1 MYLIFL
7 ALMGI
12 VCLSGCGSDSTAAR
26 TGNGEM
32 GGTSSTGSG
41 GYDQS
46 GGNVQAGG
54 NSTGGSATSGGGG
67 ETAMGAGGSNTAGS
81 AGSTMAADS
90 GADGAPIDAS
100 TLKGTG
106 KLIGTALSSGH
117 LNDTMY
123 ANVAGTEFAYVT
135 PENEMKWDSTEP
147 TQNQFRFTGGDQI
160 VQFAE
165 AHGMKVKGH
174 TLVWH
179 SQLPSWMQSMT
190 GADTVRAAMTNHIT
204 KVMQHFKGH
213 VIAWD
218 VVNEAMDGTM
228 QRSDVFQQQIG
239 SGYIADAFRAAHDA
253 DGDALLF
260 YNDYGAE
267 GLGGKSDAVFNMVK
281 GLVNAGVPINGV
293 GFQMHI
299 GVQGWPPTADVAAN
313 MKRYVDLGLKV
324 NISEMDVS
332 LCNGTGTD
340 PLMTQQTRYHDII
353 KACLDSTICHAITL
367 WGVTDKY
374 SWLNSQMAC
383 SMQNV
388 TPRGLAFD
396 DTYQKKPAYTGIL
409 NALLGK

>member
-12 VCLSGCGSDSTAAR
+12 VCLSGCGSDTPTAHNAP
-26 TGNGEM
+26 GASGGDM
-32 GGTSSTGSG
+32 GATSSGAGGS
-41 GYDQS
+41 QA

-54 NSTGGSATSGGGG
+54 TSTATGAGGDMSA
-67 ETAMGAGGSNTAGS
+67 GAGGSSTAGS
-81 AGSTMAADS
+81 GGAMVDS
-90 GADGAPIDAS
+90 GADASPTNAS
-100 TLKGTG
+100 TLRGTG
-106 KLIGTALSSGH
+106 KLVGAALSTGH

-123 ANVAGTEFAYVT
+123 ANIAGTEFGYVT
-135 PENEMKWDSTEP
+135 PENEMKWDATES
-147 TQNQFRFTGGDQI
+147 TQNQFRFNGGDQI

-165 AHGMKVKGH
+165 AHDMKVKGH

-190 GADTVRAAMTNHIT
+190 GADAVRAAMNNHIT
-204 KVMQHFKGH
+204 KVVQHFKGH

-228 QRSDVFQQQIG
+228 PRSDVFQQQIG
-239 SGYIADAFRAAHDA
+239 STYIAEAFRTAHMADA
-253 DGDALLF
+253 DALLF

-281 GLVNAGVPINGV
+281 GLVTAGVPINGV

-299 GVQGWPPTADVAAN
+299 GVQGWPPPADVAAN

-332 LCNGTGTD
+332 LCNANGAATA
-340 PLMTQQTRYHDII
+340 LMTQETRYHDII
-353 KACLDSTICHAITL
+353 KACLDSGGCQGVTL

-374 SWLNSQMAC
+374 SWLNSSMAC
-383 SMQNV
+383 SAQNV

-396 DTYQKKPAYTGIL
+396 DSYQKKPAYTGIFD
-409 NALLGK
+409 ALLGK